1 MKSAALRPLS
11 LLRPYSTRKDP
22 VAVAESIIQ
31 KFPGE
36 SIAAKTSSA
45 LITGSVAA
53 WLISNEIYILDGEV
67 FEMACFFG
75 AYAIWY
81 VNGKQGAKE
90 YFNDRKATMT
100 NILTDAR
107 KQHLQVVQEKIS
119 HVSKVNELVDVT
131 THLYGMAK
139 VSIKFVKSLGN
150 GTDGGKDL

>member
-1 MKSAALRPLS
+1 MNLMKSAALRPLS
-11 LLRPYSTRKDP
+11 LMRTYSTQGRKDP
-22 VAVAESIIQ
+22 AAVAESIIQ

-36 SIAAKTSSA
+36 SVAAKASSA

-119 HVSKVNELVDVT
+119 HISKVNELVDVT

-139 VSIKFVKSLGN
+139 VE
-150 GTDGGKDL
+150 